1 MQHALDL
8 KSPYTLVLFRDS
20 SNEPPKIGALKAAA
34 EAVSVNCIELR
45 SHDQCNDYSAL
56 TDFGSAMQIIVAGSL
71 SGESLSDFCMHL
83 RLHHLPVMVVI
94 DATTCGAPI
103 QLELEKIDV
112 QMTKYD
118 AVLSLFE
125 TGNRFVYAYPK
136 TESGASVVIYLPKSR
151 RVVLIERKH
160 EPYKGMMAF
169 PAGFLRPMM
178 EDLPSCAARET
189 FEECGIRIAPQNMRL
204 VNVSSNPD
212 RDSRGHVIDH
222 GFMTVVESEERIEQA
237 LCAGDDASD
246 VRLVPIEEALKMQL
260 AADHNTLLADAL
272 ALLAVSEKRRFG
284 WIEKV
289 FGELKNSFKGVAKGA
304 TSRV

>member
-1 MQHALDL
+1 MQDALGTL
-8 KSPYTLVLFRDS
+8 APYTLVLFRDLS
-20 SNEPPKIGALKAAA
+20 TEPPRLSELKAAA
-34 EAVSVNCIELR
+34 QAASIACIELR
-45 SHDQCNDYSAL
+45 SDDSDMNVLQSLQHVS
-56 TDFGSAMQIIVAGSL
+56 QIIVAGSV
-71 SGESLSDFCMHL
+71 SGEALSDFCMNL
-83 RLHHLPVMVVI
+83 RIHRWPVMVVI
-94 DATTCGAPI
+94 DATTCGAPT

-112 QMTKYD
+112 QITKCD

-125 TGNRFVYAYPK
+125 TGNRFVYAYAK
-136 TESGASVVIYLPKSR
+136 VESGASVVIYLPKSK

-160 EPYKGMMAF
+160 EPYKGMLAF

-189 FEECGIRIAPQNMRL
+189 FEECGIRIAPKNMRL

-212 RDSRGHVIDH
+212 RDPRGHVIDH
-222 GFMTVVESEERIEQA
+222 GYLTILESEERIVQS

-246 VRLVPIEEALKMQL
+246 VRLVPVEEAMTIQL
-260 AADHNTLLADAL
+260 AADHNALLVDAV
-272 ALLAVSEKRRFG
+272 ALLATSGNRKFG

-289 FGELKNSFKGVAKGA
+289 FVELKNSFEGFLKGA